1 MDSMLSEQ
9 SAADSRSRLRR
20 VLTSPW
26 FIFCVALSARLL
38 YLAYSLTDRPPL
50 RGVIP
55 HLGFETG
62 RIARSIAEGRGFS
75 SPLGIETGPT
85 AWITPVYP
93 YLLAGVFK
101 VFGVNTVHSEL
112 VIKLFNCVASSLVT
126 FPLSAIGRRIFGAG
140 IGAAAAWYWALNYG
154 GLYFASEWV
163 WDTSLSALIL
173 TTLLWMTY
181 TLGGSD
187 VPKSWGAYGGVWAL
201 GALTNAS
208 LLSVFPGFLGFA
220 AYRARN
226 RGASW
231 LRLAAVSLA
240 VFGAGVSP
248 WLIRN
253 QIVFHHNVLFRS
265 NFGLEFWLGNNP
277 DVPDSWTWWL
287 HPDDSDV
294 ERQKYRSLGEVAYME
309 EKRHLAF
316 QFIESHPR
324 DFARFC
330 YHRFMHTWTG
340 FTDPIR
346 DIWSRVPLRVKA
358 IVAHSYLLS
367 LLALAGLVLTRRAE
381 PLNSFPLIFLMAV
394 FPAVYY
400 VTHTTP
406 RYRHPI
412 DPAMCLLAV
421 CAIALPFR
429 AAAKKKERDRKALR
443 PSPEGALQP

>member
-9 SAADSRSRLRR
+9 SGADSRSRLHR

-26 FIFCVALSARLL
+26 FIFCVALTARLL
-38 YLAYSLTDRPPL
+38 YLAHSLSDRPPL
-50 RGVIP
+50 KGGLP
-55 HLGFETG
+55 FLGFETG
-62 RIARSIAEGRGFS
+62 SIARSIAEGRGYS

-93 YLLAGVFK
+93 YLLAGIFRL
-101 VFGVNTVHSEL
+101 FGVNTVHSEL
-112 VIKLFNCVASSLVT
+112 VIKLFNCVASSLII

-140 IGAAAAWYWALNYG
+140 VGAAAAWYWAFSYS
-154 GLYFASEWV
+154 GLYYASEWV
-163 WDTSLSALIL
+163 WDTSLSALMMTI
-173 TTLLWMTY
+173 LLWMTY
-181 TLGGSD
+181 TLDDSD
-187 VPKSWGAYGGVWAL
+187 APKNWAAYGGVWAL

-220 AYRARN
+220 VFRAHN

-253 QIVFHHNVLFRS
+253 QIAFHHEVLFRS
-265 NFGLEFWLGNNP
+265 NFGLELWLGNNP

-287 HPDDSDV
+287 HPNENDV
-294 ERQKYRSLGEVAYME
+294 ERQRFRSMGEVAYME
-309 EKRHLAF
+309 EKRRLGF
-316 QFIESHPR
+316 QFIESHPS
-324 DFARFC
+324 DFARFF

-340 FTDPIR
+340 SADPIR
-346 DIWSRVPLRVKA
+346 DIWSHAPLRVKV
-358 IVAHSYLLS
+358 IVSHSYLFT
-367 LLALAGLVLTRRAE
+367 LLALAGLVLARRAD
-381 PLNSFPLIFLMAV
+381 PLKSFPLIFLMAV
-394 FPAVYY
+394 FPVVYY

-429 AAAKKKERDRKALR
+429 APTMRKEVD
-443 PSPEGALQP
+443 